1 MPKVFE
7 IIGVLRSSSLIIFSE
22 NIWIEK
28 PLSESFN
35 RLGNGTLIDSAAEQ
49 ENA

>member
-1 MPKVFE
+1 LDWK
-7 IIGVLRSSSLIIFSE
+7 
-22 NIWIEK
+22 EK
-28 PLSESFN
+28 PLSDSFN